1 LFGEPDEVNFTLDEL
16 CIDDIS
22 QVFNEENNLLTA
34 AYSEE
39 EVKKGYFSNGTQ
51 QSTGSRWFSR
61 RVLSNLL
68 RYH

>member
-39 EVKKGYFSNGTQ
+39 EVKKAIFRMEHNKAPGPDGFPEEFYQTF
-51 QSTGSRWFSR
+51 
-61 RVLSNLL
+61 
-68 RYH
+68 